1 VSILHVPVTASN
13 LVEWVR
19 RAAGAINQLI
29 TSKQDQSD
37 NLTSIAELDLTGHSG
52 DAVVV
57 TAGEDGFELVAGGGG
72 GGTTTNPL
80 TMNNSGGGA
89 ASGTTF
95 DGSVARTIS
104 YNTVGAAAA
113 THTHAQA
120 DVTNL
125 FSDLAAKQAAD
136 ATLTALAAYN
146 TNGLVTQTAADTF
159 TGRSIASGLGVSV
172 SNGSGVAGNPT
183 VAIASGSSNPGSP
196 ASGDLF
202 YRTDLSMWIQYDGTR
217 WLSCQRFH
225 IAIPPSDSLM
235 PTIATT
241 AYKHRIGNPFAADF
255 DLYIEKVKTHA
266 FQTAATTASNY
277 FSIAVIKARP
287 TASGGDATLATHSTQ
302 GLAQNDWINQSTD
315 INALAGIN
323 TAGFALSLTETG
335 AQSIFVNAEV
345 TFRLV
350 IT

>member
-104 YNTVGAAAA
+104 YNTIGAAPS

-125 FSDLAAKQAAD
+125 VSDLAAKQAAD

-202 YRTDLSMWIQYDGTR
+202 YRTDLLMWIQYDGTR
-217 WLSCQRFH
+217 WLSCERHVLPFSL
-225 IAIPPSDSLM
+225 SDLS
-235 PTIATT
+235 ATPAT
-241 AYKHRIGNPFAADF
+241 VTTGGAFRAGNPEAGLRDIYVLEAVFSA
-255 DLYIEKVKTHA
+255 
-266 FQTAATTASNY
+266 Y
-277 FSIAVIKARP
+277 FSAAANWTGEIFKVDGNTFTSI
-287 TASGGDATLATHSTQ
+287 ASGVISVGAVGETATRTT
-302 GLAQNDWINQSTD
+302 
-315 INALAGIN
+315 
-323 TAGFALSLTETG
+323 
-335 AQSIFVNAEV
+335 VNAVVASTVGVFQGNIAENSG
-345 TFRLV
+345 TANAFPSMALIYRLV